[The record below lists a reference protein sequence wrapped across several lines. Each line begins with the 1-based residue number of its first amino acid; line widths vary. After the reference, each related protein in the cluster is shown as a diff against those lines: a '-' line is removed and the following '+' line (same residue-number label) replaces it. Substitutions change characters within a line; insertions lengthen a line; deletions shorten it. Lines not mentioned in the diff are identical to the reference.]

1 MFSKSSSKDRR
12 SRLSYI
18 ERTLVPGESMLQTG
32 RLHWIVYARAVTVA
46 LISLP
51 FLLALSIANRQSPGF
66 LFLELAA
73 FLIFLIA
80 VYSAIKA
87 FIRKHS
93 TEIAVTTRRFLVK
106 RGFISRSVVEIATG
120 QIESV
125 IIRQS
130 ILGRILDYGTLIVAG
145 TGSDID
151 PVSPVV
157 APLALRRAIDQL
169 YRPPIQTN

>member
-1 MFSKSSSKDRR
+1 MFSKSSKDRR
-12 SRLSYI
+12 SKFSYI

-32 RLHWIVYARAVTVA
+32 RLHWIIYAHAVIVA

-51 FLLALSIANRQSPGF
+51 FLFLLSIPNQQSP

-106 RGFISRSVVEIATG
+106 RGFISRTVVEIATG

-157 APLALRRAIDQL
+157 APLTLRRALDQL
-169 YRPPIQTN
+169 YRPPI